1 MRRVVDRW
9 ETLPGYRERSMTPQ
23 LRQEAYDQL
32 ADLQRS
38 IERNMGIPQ
47 GA

>member
-1 MRRVVDRW
+1 
-9 ETLPGYRERSMTPQ
+9 MTPK

-32 ADLQRS
+32 ADLERS
-38 IERNMGIPQ
+38 IEHNMEIPQ